1 MGFLIKAAA
10 GYGALADFILT
21 GGRRGFAKG
30 TGNFN
35 AALAEQLA
43 QINRAQKHGT
53 KFNGGAI
60 DSLENYQLQGWL
72 RSLAEN
78 GTLNASDAR
87 ALGLVGPI
95 KPVKAWTPRAMQNF
109 IATAR
114 KSIADKK
121 AAQKFYAMLNDG
133 QKLSAGQ
140 MSQASDVLYVKV
152 LEHLAALRKRRRQT
166 LTMRDAALA
175 RYLANDPRLLRGS
188 DGAIDIA
195 NQLAAGRTNFNRDFR
210 NAVRGG
216 FDEYLATVKAKP
228 NTPVPPK
235 KPGTQPDTDI
245 TVRPA
250 TASDALPNTEPNAQ
264 VFKDKNVPVKE
275 IDLSSGKKTP
285 KSKPGLLRWRNLGI
299 GGLSLG
305 LGGGAWYAATRPGE
319 VSADE
324 EARSRSE
331 DVPLP
336 TQDAEWNNTARAYY
350 DRLRGDSSLQNQLYN
365 VGMTSPSSLQRNFG
379 NQFNYLFGS
388 QPGVPLP
395 GSQPGVPIRLYQ

>member
-30 TGNFN
+30 TGDFN

-43 QINRAQKHGT
+43 QINRAKKHGT
-53 KFNGGAI
+53 TFNGGAI

-114 KSIADKK
+114 EAIGKTRADKD
-121 AAQKFYAMLNDG
+121 AARRFYAMLNDG
-133 QKLSAGQ
+133 HKLSADQ
-140 MSQASDVLYVKV
+140 MRQASDVLYVKV
-152 LEHLAALRKRRRQT
+152 LEHLAALRKQRRQT

-188 DGAIDIA
+188 NGAIDIA

-216 FDEYLATVKAKP
+216 FDEYLATAKAKP

-235 KPGTQPDTDI
+235 KPGDAPDVPPGDKP
-245 TVRPA
+245 VPPEGA
-250 TASDALPNTEPNAQ
+250 PDVPPKKPGDAPDAPPPPPPPLPPG
-264 VFKDKNVPVKE
+264 D
-275 IDLSSGKKTP
+275 

-299 GGLSLG
+299 GAGGLG
-305 LGGGAWYAATRPGE
+305 LAGAITYGITRPGE
-319 VSADE
+319 VSNEVEAD
-324 EARSRSE
+324 SRNA

-336 TQDAEWNNTARAYY
+336 TQDAEWNNAASAYY
-350 DRLRGDSSLQNQLYN
+350 NRLRGDSSFQNQLYN
-365 VGMTSPSSLQRNFG
+365 VGMTSPGSLQRNLG
-379 NQFNYLFGS
+379 NQLNYLSGPA
-388 QPGVPLP
+388 PGVPL
-395 GSQPGVPIRLYQ
+395 GLQPGVPIRLYQ